1 MSTFCSDINECEY
14 PETYPCYG
22 NCKNTEGGYQCLC
35 AFGFKG
41 NASIPNGC
49 KGNATQDRV
58 VSYYT
63 FMSTMAYF
71 GST

>member
-1 MSTFCSDINECEY
+1 MNVSIQRRTHVMAIAR
-14 PETYPCYG
+14 TR
-22 NCKNTEGGYQCLC
+22 KEGISVC
-35 AFGFKG
+35 ALFGFKG

-58 VSYYT
+58 MSYYT